1 MGIGC
6 QERVPWAHLFP
17 FRYRRFVFKYFW
29 AVGFFS
35 NFTRYLDAVLKGE
48 RPDIPTACIELFP
61 EFAGTHPPQHNSC
74 HSIYF
79 VRNSNFVFSK
89 NSYANVG
96 MTSPRKGQTSAPAS
110 KCWIWCRSKGCRV
123 SPIRCPRSIWRLL
136 LRRPSEP
143 RRTSPRSL
151 RCLPHNHR
159 SPTEPPHLY
168 PSPSIGISLSLS
180 LSLWLLLTH
189 SFPSPPPQNII
200 NLDYLAKPIKWHWLR
215 RKTMS
220 QEQPPKC
227 SLSFMEEIVQQRHC
241 CHLQVRNLPYKSEIF
256 I

>member
-1 MGIGC
+1 
-6 QERVPWAHLFP
+6 
-17 FRYRRFVFKYFW
+17 
-29 AVGFFS
+29 
-35 NFTRYLDAVLKGE
+35 
-48 RPDIPTACIELFP
+48 
-61 EFAGTHPPQHNSC
+61 
-74 HSIYF
+74 
-79 VRNSNFVFSK
+79 
-89 NSYANVG
+89 

-180 LSLWLLLTH
+180 LSLSLSFCGCCSLT
-189 SFPSPPPQNII
+189 PSPKII
-200 NLDYLAKPIKWHWLR
+200 NLDCHANPIKWHCLR

-220 QEQPPKC
+220 REQPLKC

-241 CHLQVRNLPYKSEIF
+241 YHLQVSNPPYIMNKHLTNQLQF
-256 I
+256 YTKTCRRKRQTP